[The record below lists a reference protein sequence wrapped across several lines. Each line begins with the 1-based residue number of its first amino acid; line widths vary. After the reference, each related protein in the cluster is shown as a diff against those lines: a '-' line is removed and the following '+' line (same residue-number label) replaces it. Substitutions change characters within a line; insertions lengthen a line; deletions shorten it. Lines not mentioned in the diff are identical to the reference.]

1 MKCLN
6 YVVHVDL
13 NPCKNVKQMIPNAI
27 GAKPLLVDVFWNH
40 VKANDSKWSHMLF
53 RYVPLFWNH
62 VKANDSK
69 WSKAD
74 YMVCQNKNLSNRS
87 I

>member
-1 MKCLN
+1 MNIIK
-6 YVVHVDL
+6 
-13 NPCKNVKQMIPNAI
+13 MI
-27 GAKPLLVDVFWNH
+27 LVFWNH
-40 VKANDSKWSHMLF
+40 VKANDSKCIMNIIKMIL
-53 RYVPLFWNH
+53 VFWNH

>member
-1 MKCLN
+1 
-6 YVVHVDL
+6 
-13 NPCKNVKQMIPNAI
+13 MIPNEQEFDLI
-27 GAKPLLVDVFWNH
+27 ILIV
-40 VKANDSKWSHMLF
+40 
-53 RYVPLFWNH
+53 FWNH

>member
-1 MKCLN
+1 MNIIK
-6 YVVHVDL
+6 
-13 NPCKNVKQMIPNAI
+13 MI
-27 GAKPLLVDVFWNH
+27 LVFCNH
-40 VKANDSKWSHMLF
+40 VKANDSKCAKSYW
-53 RYVPLFWNH
+53 RATVQFWNH

>member
-1 MKCLN
+1 MNIIK
-6 YVVHVDL
+6 
-13 NPCKNVKQMIPNAI
+13 MI
-27 GAKPLLVDVFWNH
+27 LVFWNH
-40 VKANDSKWSHMLF
+40 VKANDSKCAKSYWRATLQ
-53 RYVPLFWNH
+53 FWNH

>member
-1 MKCLN
+1 MNIIKMML
-6 YVVHVDL
+6 
-13 NPCKNVKQMIPNAI
+13 
-27 GAKPLLVDVFWNH
+27 VFWNH
-40 VKANDSKWSHMLF
+40 VKANDSKCAKSYW
-53 RYVPLFWNH
+53 RATVQFWNH

>member
-1 MKCLN
+1 MNIIK
-6 YVVHVDL
+6 
-13 NPCKNVKQMIPNAI
+13 MI
-27 GAKPLLVDVFWNH
+27 LVFWNH
-40 VKANDSKWSHMLF
+40 VKANDSKCAKSYW
-53 RYVPLFWNH
+53 RAAVQFWNH

>member
-1 MKCLN
+1 MNIIK
-6 YVVHVDL
+6 
-13 NPCKNVKQMIPNAI
+13 MI
-27 GAKPLLVDVFWNH
+27 LVFWNH
-40 VKANDSKWSHMLF
+40 LKANDSKCAKSYW
-53 RYVPLFWNH
+53 RATVQFWNH

>member
-1 MKCLN
+1 MYHEYN
-6 YVVHVDL
+6 
-13 NPCKNVKQMIPNAI
+13 Q
-27 GAKPLLVDVFWNH
+27 
-40 VKANDSKWSHMLF
+40 NDS
-53 RYVPLFWNH
+53 RFWNH

>member
-1 MKCLN
+1 MN
-6 YVVHVDL
+6 
-13 NPCKNVKQMIPNAI
+13 MIKMI
-27 GAKPLLVDVFWNH
+27 LVFWNH
-40 VKANDSKWSHMLF
+40 VKANDSKCAKSYW
-53 RYVPLFWNH
+53 RATVQFWNH

>member
-1 MKCLN
+1 MNIIK
-6 YVVHVDL
+6 
-13 NPCKNVKQMIPNAI
+13 MI
-27 GAKPLLVDVFWNH
+27 LVFWNH
-40 VKANDSKWSHMLF
+40 VKANDSKCAKSYWRATVQFWNHVKANDSKCDSWKCFDHW
-53 RYVPLFWNH
+53 RFWNH

>member
-1 MKCLN
+1 MNIIK
-6 YVVHVDL
+6 
-13 NPCKNVKQMIPNAI
+13 MI
-27 GAKPLLVDVFWNH
+27 LVFWNH
-40 VKANDSKWSHMLF
+40 VKANDSKCAKSYW
-53 RYVPLFWNH
+53 RATVQFWNH

-74 YMVCQNKNLSNRS
+74 YMVCQNKNLSNRA

>member
-1 MKCLN
+1 MNIIK
-6 YVVHVDL
+6 
-13 NPCKNVKQMIPNAI
+13 MI
-27 GAKPLLVDVFWNH
+27 LVFWNH
-40 VKANDSKWSHMLF
+40 VKANDSKCAKSYW
-53 RYVPLFWNH
+53 RATVQFWNH

>member
-1 MKCLN
+1 MNIIK
-6 YVVHVDL
+6 
-13 NPCKNVKQMIPNAI
+13 MI
-27 GAKPLLVDVFWNH
+27 LVFWNH
-40 VKANDSKWSHMLF
+40 VKANDSKCAKSYWKAT
-53 RYVPLFWNH
+53 VQFWNH

>member
-1 MKCLN
+1 MNIIK
-6 YVVHVDL
+6 
-13 NPCKNVKQMIPNAI
+13 MI
-27 GAKPLLVDVFWNH
+27 LVFWNH
-40 VKANDSKWSHMLF
+40 VKANDSKCAKSYW
-53 RYVPLFWNH
+53 RVTVQFWNH

>member
-1 MKCLN
+1 
-6 YVVHVDL
+6 
-13 NPCKNVKQMIPNAI
+13 MIPNAI
-27 GAKPLLVDVFWNH
+27 GANPLLVDVFWNH
-40 VKANDSKWSHMLF
+40 VKANDSKCQK
-53 RYVPLFWNH
+53 YAQQAIDPFWNH

>member
-1 MKCLN
+1 M
-6 YVVHVDL
+6 
-13 NPCKNVKQMIPNAI
+13 
-27 GAKPLLVDVFWNH
+27 FWNH
-40 VKANDSKWSHMLF
+40 VKANDSKCLAESF
-53 RYVPLFWNH
+53 KKTATFWNH

>member
-40 VKANDSKWSHMLF
+40 VKANDSKWS
-53 RYVPLFWNH
+53 
-62 VKANDSK
+62 
-69 WSKAD
+69 KAD

>member
-1 MKCLN
+1 MFWN
-6 YVVHVDL
+6 HVKANDS
-13 NPCKNVKQMIPNAI
+13 KWI
-27 GAKPLLVDVFWNH
+27 GTNSLLVDVFWNH
-40 VKANDSKWSHMLF
+40 VKANDSKWIGTN
-53 RYVPLFWNH
+53 PLLVDVFWNH

>member
-1 MKCLN
+1 
-6 YVVHVDL
+6 
-13 NPCKNVKQMIPNAI
+13 MIPNEVCMHE
-27 GAKPLLVDVFWNH
+27 GSMNG
-40 VKANDSKWSHMLF
+40 
-53 RYVPLFWNH
+53 FWNH

>member
-1 MKCLN
+1 MNIIK
-6 YVVHVDL
+6 
-13 NPCKNVKQMIPNAI
+13 MI
-27 GAKPLLVDVFWNH
+27 LVFWNH
-40 VKANDSKWSHMLF
+40 VKANDSKCAKSYW
-53 RYVPLFWNH
+53 RATVQFWNH
-62 VKANDSK
+62 VKANNSK

>member
-1 MKCLN
+1 MNYFCFSQFWNHVKANDSKCIMN
-6 YVVHVDL
+6 II
-13 NPCKNVKQMIPNAI
+13 KMI
-27 GAKPLLVDVFWNH
+27 LVFWNH
-40 VKANDSKWSHMLF
+40 VKANDSKCAKSYW
-53 RYVPLFWNH
+53 RATVQFWNH
-62 VKANDSK
+62 VKAKDSK

>member
-1 MKCLN
+1 MNIIK
-6 YVVHVDL
+6 
-13 NPCKNVKQMIPNAI
+13 MI
-27 GAKPLLVDVFWNH
+27 LVFWNH
-40 VKANDSKWSHMLF
+40 VKANDSKCAKSYW
-53 RYVPLFWNH
+53 RATVQFWNH
-62 VKANDSK
+62 VKANDFK

>member
-1 MKCLN
+1 MNIIK
-6 YVVHVDL
+6 
-13 NPCKNVKQMIPNAI
+13 MI
-27 GAKPLLVDVFWNH
+27 LVFWNH
-40 VKANDSKWSHMLF
+40 VKANDSKCAKSYW
-53 RYVPLFWNH
+53 RATVQFWNH

-74 YMVCQNKNLSNRS
+74 YMVCKNKNLSNRS